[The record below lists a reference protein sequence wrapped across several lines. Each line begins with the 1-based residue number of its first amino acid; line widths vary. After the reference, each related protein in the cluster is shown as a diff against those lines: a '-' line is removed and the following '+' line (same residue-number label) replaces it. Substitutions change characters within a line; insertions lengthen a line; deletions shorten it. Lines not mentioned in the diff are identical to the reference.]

1 MASEPQREQRERLP
15 FEPVRSRKKTA
26 KTAKSAKSAKLAAPA
41 QPSASSPPGTA
52 QRDTSQ
58 RSTARSSQPTAQPKP
73 TEREQSPEPTA
84 AALAATRIPDVVSHR
99 MIRRMA
105 IFCGIPTS
113 LGISTFIGSYWIVSH
128 EWFPLPN
135 VAVVIASMGWF
146 GLGVLGLSYGV
157 LSASWDEA
165 VAGSWLGWDEFT
177 TNAGRMVAAWRSA
190 RKPKA

>member
-1 MASEPQREQRERLP
+1 MGVKGGWMASEPQRERLP

-26 KTAKSAKSAKLAAPA
+26 KSAKSTAPA
-41 QPSASSPPGTA
+41 QPSASSPKGTA
-52 QRDTSQ
+52 QPDTSQ
-58 RSTARSSQPTAQPKP
+58 RSTARSAQPTAKPKP
-73 TEREQSPEPTA
+73 AGRDQSPAPA
-84 AALAATRIPDVVSHR
+84 VSAPAATRIPDAVSNR
-99 MIRRMA
+99 MIRRMV

-113 LGISTFIGSYWIVSH
+113 LGISTFIGSYLIVSH

-135 VAVVIASMGWF
+135 VAVVIASMGCF

-177 TNAGRMVAAWRSA
+177 TNTGRMVSAWRSA